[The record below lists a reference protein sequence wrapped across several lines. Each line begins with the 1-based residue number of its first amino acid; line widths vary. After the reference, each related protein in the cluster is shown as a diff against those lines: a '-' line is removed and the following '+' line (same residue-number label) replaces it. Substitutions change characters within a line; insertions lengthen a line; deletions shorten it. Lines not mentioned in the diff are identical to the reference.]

1 MQWQT
6 QTVNVTTNLNVKI
19 DFILHEFSATKIV
32 MWDYYLDDSSEVG
45 YNMILDRDL
54 LTSLWLIIKVPN
66 LSLKQVMEI
75 WKIHITNDLF
85 GYILI

>member
-54 LTSLWLIIKVPN
+54 LTSL
-66 LSLKQVMEI
+66 
-75 WKIHITNDLF
+75 
-85 GYILI
+85 